1 MMRFGRPRLI
11 GIIAVL
17 SMAFLGVIYPLL
29 TATKVVET
37 VTETVVQPSRT
48 ITTVAVLE
56 GGDVMIRIESPR
68 VKVIAY
74 YERQDQICVVRFT
87 AVPEPEQSRVI
98 AFPGTT
104 AIAADVIVTVPGV
117 TATYVLTEPA
127 EVAATVPLRTAFTT
141 TEYTAL
147 NVTRTLTIGM
157 YVTAVATLAFVHGII
172 EEACSLAYEVSRS
185 RMEPERLPAT
195 VVVAFPGATYTVPG
209 TTYIVPGY
217 TYTRPEP
224 IVPPELADLKTTL
237 TVTKRGTTR
246 AETAYMEPTTVTLTI
261 QARSNVT
268 TTVVLGATYVRTY
281 LVTRAF
287 IEPGA
292 AVTGAV
298 IVVAAAAFAVGI
310 LLGFRR
316 GRR

>member
-1 MMRFGRPRLI
+1 MRFGRPRLI
-11 GIIAVL
+11 GIIVVL

-68 VKVIAY
+68 VRIIAY
-74 YERQDQICVVRFT
+74 YERQDQVCVVRFT
-87 AVPEPEQSRVI
+87 AVPEPEQFRVI

-104 AIAADVIVTVPGV
+104 VIATDVIVTVPGV

-147 NVTRTLTIGM
+147 NVTRTLTIGKH
-157 YVTAVATLAFVHGII
+157 VTAVATLAFVHGII
-172 EEACSLAYEVSRS
+172 EEACNLAYEVSRS

-209 TTYIVPGY
+209 TTHIVPGY

-224 IVPPELADLKTTL
+224 IVPPELANLRTTL

-246 AETAYMEPTTVTLTI
+246 AETAYIEPTTVTLTV

-281 LVTRAF
+281 FVTRTL
-287 IEPGA
+287 IEPSV
-292 AVTGAV
+292 AVTGAA
-298 IVVAAAAFAVGI
+298 IVAAAAAFAVGI

-316 GRR
+316 GRL

>member
-1 MMRFGRPRLI
+1 LF
-11 GIIAVL
+11 GIIVVL
-17 SMAFLGVIYPLL
+17 SMVLLGVIYPLL

-48 ITTVAVLE
+48 ITTVTVLE

-74 YERQDQICVVRFT
+74 YERQDQVCVVRFT

-104 AIAADVIVTVPGV
+104 VIATDVIVTVPGV
-117 TATYVLTEPA
+117 TATYVLTGPA
-127 EVAATVPLRTAFTT
+127 EVAATVPLRTAFTM

-147 NVTRTLTIGM
+147 NVTRTFTIGK

-172 EEACSLAYEVSRS
+172 EEACSMAYEVSRS

-209 TTYIVPGY
+209 TTYFVPGY

-246 AETAYMEPTTVTLTI
+246 AETAYIEPTTVTLTV
-261 QARSNVT
+261 QVRSNVT
-268 TTVVLGATYVRTY
+268 TTVVFGATYVRTY
-281 LVTRAF
+281 LVTKTL
-287 IEPGA
+287 IESGLVVA
-292 AVTGAV
+292 RVV
-298 IVVAAAAFAVGI
+298 IVAVAVAFV
-310 LLGFRR
+310 LGSLFIYRKWRR
-316 GRR
+316 LAQ

>member
-1 MMRFGRPRLI
+1 LF

-17 SMAFLGVIYPLL
+17 SMALLGVIYPLL

-37 VTETVVQPSRT
+37 VTETVVQPGRT
-48 ITTVAVLE
+48 ITTVTVLE
-56 GGDVMIRIESPR
+56 GGDVIIRIESPR
-68 VKVIAY
+68 VRVVAY
-74 YERQDQICVVRFT
+74 YERQDQVCVVRFT

-104 AIAADVIVTVPGV
+104 VIAMDVIVTVPGV

-147 NVTRTLTIGM
+147 NVTRTLTIGKH
-157 YVTAVATLAFVHGII
+157 VTAVATLAFVHGII

-224 IVPPELADLKTTL
+224 IVPQELADLKTTL

-246 AETAYMEPTTVTLTI
+246 AETAYIEPTTVTLTV

-268 TTVVLGATYVRTY
+268 TTVVLGAAYVRTY
-281 LVTRAF
+281 LVTRAL

-292 AVTGAV
+292 TVTGAA
-298 IVVAAAAFAVGI
+298 IAAAAAAFAVGI
-310 LLGFRR
+310 LIGLRR
-316 GRR
+316 GKH